1 MMDTELKVKLRAQA
15 QSLKPLAWIGK
26 SGFNEGVILEIK
38 KQLKK
43 KHLIKIKVL
52 KSFIDEQGI
61 DKKEFAN
68 HVAEVLDAHLV
79 QKIGFTLVLYKK

>member
-1 MMDTELKVKLRAQA
+1 MDTQIKIKLRSQA

-26 SGFNEGVILEIK
+26 NGFNEGVISEIK

-52 KSFIDEQGI
+52 KSFIDEQEI

-68 HVAEVLDAHLV
+68 HVAEVLDAELI